1 MTKVI
6 AVRIL
11 TTMFLGLSG
20 WTMTEVANLKE
31 RVKGNEVTRENMADM
46 IKEIRQDQK
55 EMNQKLDQLLENQW
69 P

>member
-55 EMNQKLDQLLENQW
+55 EMNQKLDRLLENQW